1 MNHTGSAG
9 LPDTALLPAEAREW
23 LSRPSAARIATVWQ
37 DGGRN
42 AYPADLDVAE
52 RVLRVFPR
60 QAEAAAINR
69 EHGQLTARELV
80 DRGIVQ
86 FLDLGCG
93 YPLLGHIN
101 EPRLRTELDEIVHE
115 ANPLARVVHVDLDRG
130 AVAHSR
136 AMRTAGAGSPAPV
149 VLSGDILDT
158 AHLLDAVQDLG
169 HLSLNHPVGVFVHD
183 VLPWAVDDEQV
194 LTAVACL
201 RRWLPVGSVLSIT
214 HSSPELAG
222 GWLAGAERVLR
233 QAGIPYRPRTRS
245 LISALFGDWPDL
257 DGGPLRLV
265 PSAQHHDEHSRRS
278 APSATSAAY
287 AGVAVKPLSV
297 DPQAPR

>member
-1 MNHTGSAG
+1 MNPTGPAG
-9 LPDTALLPAEAREW
+9 FPDAALLPVEARDW

-52 RVLRVFPR
+52 RVLEVFPR
-60 QAEAAAINR
+60 QADAAAINR
-69 EHGQLTARELV
+69 EHGQLTARKLV
-80 DRGIVQ
+80 DRGIGQ

-93 YPLLGHIN
+93 YPLLGHIS
-101 EPRLRTELDEIVHE
+101 EPALRTELDEILHE
-115 ANPLARVVHVDLDRG
+115 ANPLARMVHVDVDRG

-136 AMRTAGAGSPAPV
+136 AMRTTGAGSHGPV

-158 AHLLDAVQDLG
+158 THLLDAVQDLE
-169 HLSLNHPVGVFVHD
+169 HLSLNQPFGVFVHD
-183 VLPWAVDDEQV
+183 MLPWATDDEQV
-194 LTAVACL
+194 LVAMACL

-222 GWLAGAERVLR
+222 GRLAGAKRVLL
-233 QAGIPYRPRTRS
+233 QAGIPYRPRPRS
-245 LISALFGDWPDL
+245 FITALFGDWPDL

-265 PSAQHHDEHSRRS
+265 PTAQHHDEHSRRS
-278 APSATSAAY
+278 APPVTSAAY
-287 AGVAVKPLSV
+287 AGVAVKPLSI
-297 DPQAPR
+297 APRAPR

>member
-1 MNHTGSAG
+1 MNHTGPAG
-9 LPDTALLPAEAREW
+9 LPDAALLPAEAREW

-42 AYPADLDVAE
+42 AYPADLDVAK
-52 RVLRVFPR
+52 RVLEVFPR
-60 QAEAAAINR
+60 QADAAAINR

-80 DRGIVQ
+80 DRGIGQ

-93 YPLLGHIN
+93 YPLLGHIS
-101 EPRLRTELDEIVHE
+101 EPGLRTELDEIVHD
-115 ANPLARVVHVDLDRG
+115 ASPLARVVHVDLDRG

-136 AMRTAGAGSPAPV
+136 AMRTADAGSHGPV

-169 HLSLNHPVGVFVHD
+169 RLVLKRPIGVFLHD
-183 VLPWAVDDEQV
+183 VLPWAVDDDQV
-194 LTAVACL
+194 LAAMACL
-201 RRWLPVGSVLSIT
+201 RQWLPVGSVLSIT

-222 GWLAGAERVLR
+222 GWLAEAQRVMR
-233 QAGIPYRPRTRS
+233 QAGIPYRPRPRS
-245 LISALFGDWPDL
+245 FIAGLFGDWPDL

-265 PSAQHHDEHSRRS
+265 PTAQHHDEHSRRS
-278 APSATSAAY
+278 GPSATSAAY
-287 AGVAVKPLSV
+287 AGVAVKPLAGES
-297 DPQAPR
+297 R